1 VIEVTVK
8 RIYSDVHQLV
18 MQAFVMS
25 IIRHSF
31 SMSKIKRGDYY
42 LFVSVVVALWQRQ
55 EMKSIAALNVVRK
68 VHVKLI
74 QTVFSAS

>member
-1 VIEVTVK
+1 
-8 RIYSDVHQLV
+8 

-42 LFVSVVVALWQRQ
+42 LFASVVTALWQIQ
-55 EMKSIAALNVVRK
+55 EMKSIAALNAVRK

-74 QTVFSAS
+74 QTVFSVS